1 MLTLVITVEADN
13 FDSAINKV
21 TNSLINALQNKIIYL
36 IIYHKYSS
44 PFTNSY
50 SCCLLIWVEST
61 EKESISFPRNSQIDY
76 YVNFELKIAILHIL
90 GQGKEYH

>member
-1 MLTLVITVEADN
+1 MLTLLITVEAGN

-50 SCCLLIWVEST
+50 SCCLLI
-61 EKESISFPRNSQIDY
+61 
-76 YVNFELKIAILHIL
+76 
-90 GQGKEYH
+90 